1 MSSYWF
7 SRRTNPSLI
16 RASLSRR
23 VRIDWTRRLL
33 ARRLLKSWTL
43 TWINCKMNFDVLDFL
58 KIICCCWMF
67 EHQLNALLCCC
78 LSFSFWTVLVDCI
91 KILFII
97 YTDHAT
103 NEEVQHAIG
112 PHDLLTMLKRRKL
125 QWYGHVSCSLGLA
138 KTILQGT
145 IKGARRQDRQKK
157 TWEDNI
163 REWTGLEFAK
173 SQRAV
178 ENRENGG
185 NCLWRC
191 VVSCGS
197 TSFPWLVLFFGAL
210 LWGSMIH
217 KHTGKWMWQRS
228 ASVIS

>member
-1 MSSYWF
+1 
-7 SRRTNPSLI
+7 
-16 RASLSRR
+16 
-23 VRIDWTRRLL
+23 
-33 ARRLLKSWTL
+33 
-43 TWINCKMNFDVLDFL
+43 
-58 KIICCCWMF
+58 MF

-217 KHTGKWMWQRS
+217 KHTGKWMWQGS
-228 ASVIS
+228 ASVVSWNWENDKNKVEMDCAVLQKCDFGFPVPCSQSCLVKSLLQAYTVWNVKRSTQVD